1 MLVFEELSG
10 KTYIECKKELE
21 TYLHRENP
29 FVVTNTSYRG
39 SNLQLAS
46 VEDAWEELDIYI
58 TDELWSK
65 FILLFYEV
73 LIESEPIFDYPFEKH
88 FEASIYAEKPEWSPT
103 LKKGMIRTLI
113 MRAYYR
119 GHEENQKQIDNIVS
133 RVLDTITSK
142 ERWGYISQYLTDLC
156 EASPES
162 VLRKLED
169 ELKQPQGLLEL
180 FEAND
185 GDFMTSRHY
194 YTNVLWAV
202 EQLVQQKKYVVR
214 ALEWLWKVDS
224 YNLKYSISNSP
235 KGVLDIVFCAWI
247 NESALSV
254 DKKIELARK
263 AIENYPNAWD
273 VIASK
278 LPQGTNS
285 ICSTLNTPKYRKI
298 DEHEELY
305 VHEVNKTYIEYLMM
319 CVDSACTDAE
329 KWNKIIQ
336 HIKSYDVTI
345 QNEVFKKLILNC
357 REMCDE
363 EKIKIKNEMR
373 YEIYRH
379 RYYHD
384 ADWSISEEMLCK
396 YESTMNEIVL
406 SDKVYEY
413 LYIFSPVYEFPLLHP
428 VPFSREECKDL
439 REKNHILREE
449 EIKTRFKEFKEK
461 KYSLEKL
468 IKLAVK
474 EEHSILGEVLA
485 QFYCDGLFDEKL
497 FILLMELDEEGK
509 DVYDYVR
516 YLHRNGSVD
525 LNEVIGMVKKLSNN
539 KNLLMNLITLEFIE
553 DDDNALI
560 AKEDEEIKKMYW
572 SRNIRLR
579 ISDKAEH
586 KVFMWALDECKKY
599 GSLHTYLELLY
610 DIRDKISFQELYNAI
625 FAISNLKG
633 DVASS
638 MTDYYLEEILK
649 ELQEAFIMDDDN
661 VITLEPIHKLMEE
674 ATFEEMG
681 KRISIQKC
689 IEYLELQRK
698 ILNREEYELL
708 SNEFVSQLLYDE
720 YSKKIIACSKPDE
733 LTYKDAAIITHML
746 RDIIPISNIFVKS
759 LHSDQN
765 IKQIQITDF
774 QVGMDGICKL
784 LYYNKGI
791 KIKEYLLNISKMNYS
806 NYSSVIS
813 LELNDISLVDEGYI
827 AYSAAGHGFGNEYP
841 RVYFSSGEKII
852 IKRKENL

>member
-1 MLVFEELSG
+1 MSPI
-10 KTYIECKKELE
+10 TY
-21 TYLHRENP
+21 T
-29 FVVTNTSYRG
+29 
-39 SNLQLAS
+39 
-46 VEDAWEELDIYI
+46 
-58 TDELWSK
+58 
-65 FILLFYEV
+65 
-73 LIESEPIFDYPFEKH
+73 
-88 FEASIYAEKPEWSPT
+88 
-103 LKKGMIRTLI
+103 
-113 MRAYYR
+113 
-119 GHEENQKQIDNIVS
+119 NQKQIDNIVS

-235 KGVLDIVFCAWI
+235 NRKRNIY
-247 NESALSV
+247 S
-254 DKKIELARK
+254 KILEMLQLAR
-263 AIENYPNAWD
+263 
-273 VIASK
+273 
-278 LPQGTNS
+278 
-285 ICSTLNTPKYRKI
+285 
-298 DEHEELY
+298 
-305 VHEVNKTYIEYLMM
+305 
-319 CVDSACTDAE
+319 
-329 KWNKIIQ
+329 IIQ
-336 HIKSYDVTI
+336 SIHERDKAHRDIKPENILVL
-345 QNEVFKKLILNC
+345 NGKL
-357 REMCDE
+357 
-363 EKIKIKNEMR
+363 
-373 YEIYRH
+373 
-379 RYYHD
+379 
-384 ADWSISEEMLCK
+384 
-396 YESTMNEIVL
+396 VL
-406 SDKVYEY
+406 SDFG
-413 LYIFSPVYEFPLLHP
+413 LCWGIG
-428 VPFSREECKDL
+428 EERLTGLNERVGPYKIMPPELERVQTDL
-439 REKNHILREE
+439 DLD
-449 EIKTRFKEFKEK
+449 FKP
-461 KYSLEKL
+461 S
-468 IKLAVK
+468 
-474 EEHSILGEVLA
+474 
-485 QFYCDGLFDEKL
+485 
-497 FILLMELDEEGK
+497 
-509 DVYDYVR
+509 DVY
-516 YLHRNGSVD
+516 LFS
-525 LNEVIGMVKKLSNN
+525 
-539 KNLLMNLITLEFIE
+539 
-553 DDDNALI
+553 
-560 AKEDEEIKKMYW
+560 
-572 SRNIRLR
+572 
-579 ISDKAEH
+579 
-586 KVFMWALDECKKY
+586 KVLWM
-599 GSLHTYLELLY
+599 T
-610 DIRDKISFQELYNAI
+610 
-625 FAISNLKG
+625 LKG
-633 DVASS
+633 DNIGFRGQYQRGEVQIYLNKE
-638 MTDYYLEEILK
+638 DY
-649 ELQEAFIMDDDN
+649 DN

>member
-1 MLVFEELSG
+1 MNEKLKDTTIDLLLDGVKTKIEDVKENYKWQKLFVSTGSFCVNNPDTLTMFEQDLFLVFSKDNL
-10 KTYIECKKELE
+10 KQMAKKLKDKRGYEFPQL
-21 TYLHRENP
+21 LHRELYDLMVRYEIPAMEAETYIHHFIQVIINYLEENDP
-29 FVVTNTSYRG
+29 DKTLEIFLGDLKKEIEKYFFALESKLELVLNQIADLKEEKVLSY
-39 SNLQLAS
+39 S
-46 VEDAWEELDIYI
+46 I
-58 TDELWSK
+58 TDIDIQIRRESKYKGMGLDFFKLDDEQFESRFQSVINDERIYVVGKSREETTYRLLNELRQKNSDRVTLIIKSEEEWNKLQKANVSGN
-65 FILLFYEV
+65 ILV
-73 LIESEPIFDYPFEKH
+73 PF
-88 FEASIYAEKPEWSPT
+88 FYAEKIVAIPNNT
-103 LKKGMIRTLI
+103 
-113 MRAYYR
+113 
-119 GHEENQKQIDNIVS
+119 NIFV
-133 RVLDTITSK
+133 
-142 ERWGYISQYLTDLC
+142 
-156 EASPES
+156 
-162 VLRKLED
+162 
-169 ELKQPQGLLEL
+169 
-180 FEAND
+180 
-185 GDFMTSRHY
+185 
-194 YTNVLWAV
+194 
-202 EQLVQQKKYVVR
+202 
-214 ALEWLWKVDS
+214 
-224 YNLKYSISNSP
+224 
-235 KGVLDIVFCAWI
+235 
-247 NESALSV
+247 
-254 DKKIELARK
+254 
-263 AIENYPNAWD
+263 
-273 VIASK
+273 
-278 LPQGTNS
+278 
-285 ICSTLNTPKYRKI
+285 
-298 DEHEELY
+298 
-305 VHEVNKTYIEYLMM
+305 
-319 CVDSACTDAE
+319 
-329 KWNKIIQ
+329 
-336 HIKSYDVTI
+336 
-345 QNEVFKKLILNC
+345 
-357 REMCDE
+357 
-363 EKIKIKNEMR
+363 

-485 QFYCDGLFDEKL
+485 QFYCDGLFNEKL

-649 ELQEAFIMDDDN
+649 ELQEAFIMDDEKCAELATLEWMCRN
-661 VITLEPIHKLMEE
+661 VLEWEQMKCMQKIMKNDPTFYAQLVRIIYKADDDDPSDKKKRELANKMYSGFDKAKFCPTEKDGKVSYENLKNWIEKFKELLVSQKQERLFGNLVGRLLAYSPIGEDGYSPCEAVRKIIEEYHSDSLKTSAGKNIHNNQCCHSPIRILEPIRSNDMKNLIQQIINHSCI
-674 ATFEEMG
+674 
-681 KRISIQKC
+681 ISV
-689 IEYLELQRK
+689 K
-698 ILNREEYELL
+698 ISPPHINRYT
-708 SNEFVSQLLYDE
+708 
-720 YSKKIIACSKPDE
+720 C
-733 LTYKDAAIITHML
+733 
-746 RDIIPISNIFVKS
+746 
-759 LHSDQN
+759 
-765 IKQIQITDF
+765 
-774 QVGMDGICKL
+774 
-784 LYYNKGI
+784 
-791 KIKEYLLNISKMNYS
+791 
-806 NYSSVIS
+806 
-813 LELNDISLVDEGYI
+813 
-827 AYSAAGHGFGNEYP
+827 
-841 RVYFSSGEKII
+841 
-852 IKRKENL
+852 

>member
-1 MLVFEELSG
+1 MNRELQNMSEESLQNLEEIVE
-10 KTYIECKKELE
+10 TELL
-21 TYLHRENP
+21 T
-29 FVVTNTSYRG
+29 
-39 SNLQLAS
+39 
-46 VEDAWEELDIYI
+46 VEDIRERMD
-58 TDELWSK
+58 TT
-65 FILLFYEV
+65 
-73 LIESEPIFDYPFEKH
+73 EKGKIRQ
-88 FEASIYAEKPEWSPT
+88 SIQNCKYALEHDPC
-103 LKKGMIRTLI
+103 LKGAICRNEMTC
-113 MRAYYR
+113 
-119 GHEENQKQIDNIVS
+119 QIDIMKKMPWKRRGVHMTDTDMNNLALYLEKNYGLTS
-133 RVLDTITSK
+133 DRVITK
-142 ERWGYISQYLTDLC
+142 
-156 EASPES
+156 A
-162 VLRKLED
+162 
-169 ELKQPQGLLEL
+169 
-180 FEAND
+180 
-185 GDFMTSRHY
+185 
-194 YTNVLWAV
+194 
-202 EQLVQQKKYVVR
+202 
-214 ALEWLWKVDS
+214 
-224 YNLKYSISNSP
+224 SNSP

-509 DVYDYVR
+509 DVYD
-516 YLHRNGSVD
+516 
-525 LNEVIGMVKKLSNN
+525 
-539 KNLLMNLITLEFIE
+539 
-553 DDDNALI
+553 
-560 AKEDEEIKKMYW
+560 
-572 SRNIRLR
+572 
-579 ISDKAEH
+579 
-586 KVFMWALDECKKY
+586 
-599 GSLHTYLELLY
+599 
-610 DIRDKISFQELYNAI
+610 
-625 FAISNLKG
+625 
-633 DVASS
+633 
-638 MTDYYLEEILK
+638 
-649 ELQEAFIMDDDN
+649 
-661 VITLEPIHKLMEE
+661 
-674 ATFEEMG
+674 
-681 KRISIQKC
+681 
-689 IEYLELQRK
+689 
-698 ILNREEYELL
+698 
-708 SNEFVSQLLYDE
+708 
-720 YSKKIIACSKPDE
+720 
-733 LTYKDAAIITHML
+733 
-746 RDIIPISNIFVKS
+746 
-759 LHSDQN
+759 
-765 IKQIQITDF
+765 
-774 QVGMDGICKL
+774 
-784 LYYNKGI
+784 
-791 KIKEYLLNISKMNYS
+791 
-806 NYSSVIS
+806 
-813 LELNDISLVDEGYI
+813 
-827 AYSAAGHGFGNEYP
+827 
-841 RVYFSSGEKII
+841 
-852 IKRKENL
+852 

>member
-1 MLVFEELSG
+1 MTALLCGEWTEATGDVLVFEELSG

-235 KGVLDIVFCAWI
+235 KGVLDVVFCAWI

-278 LPQGTNS
+278 LPQGTK
-285 ICSTLNTPKYRKI
+285 TLLT
-298 DEHEELY
+298 
-305 VHEVNKTYIEYLMM
+305 
-319 CVDSACTDAE
+319 
-329 KWNKIIQ
+329 
-336 HIKSYDVTI
+336 
-345 QNEVFKKLILNC
+345 
-357 REMCDE
+357 
-363 EKIKIKNEMR
+363 
-373 YEIYRH
+373 
-379 RYYHD
+379 
-384 ADWSISEEMLCK
+384 LC
-396 YESTMNEIVL
+396 
-406 SDKVYEY
+406 
-413 LYIFSPVYEFPLLHP
+413 FPL
-428 VPFSREECKDL
+428 SE
-439 REKNHILREE
+439 
-449 EIKTRFKEFKEK
+449 
-461 KYSLEKL
+461 
-468 IKLAVK
+468 
-474 EEHSILGEVLA
+474 
-485 QFYCDGLFDEKL
+485 
-497 FILLMELDEEGK
+497 
-509 DVYDYVR
+509 
-516 YLHRNGSVD
+516 
-525 LNEVIGMVKKLSNN
+525 
-539 KNLLMNLITLEFIE
+539 
-553 DDDNALI
+553 
-560 AKEDEEIKKMYW
+560 
-572 SRNIRLR
+572 
-579 ISDKAEH
+579 
-586 KVFMWALDECKKY
+586 
-599 GSLHTYLELLY
+599 
-610 DIRDKISFQELYNAI
+610 
-625 FAISNLKG
+625 
-633 DVASS
+633 
-638 MTDYYLEEILK
+638 
-649 ELQEAFIMDDDN
+649 
-661 VITLEPIHKLMEE
+661 
-674 ATFEEMG
+674 
-681 KRISIQKC
+681 
-689 IEYLELQRK
+689 
-698 ILNREEYELL
+698 
-708 SNEFVSQLLYDE
+708 
-720 YSKKIIACSKPDE
+720 
-733 LTYKDAAIITHML
+733 
-746 RDIIPISNIFVKS
+746 
-759 LHSDQN
+759 
-765 IKQIQITDF
+765 
-774 QVGMDGICKL
+774 
-784 LYYNKGI
+784 
-791 KIKEYLLNISKMNYS
+791 
-806 NYSSVIS
+806 IS
-813 LELNDISLVDEGYI
+813 LID
-827 AYSAAGHGFGNEYP
+827 
-841 RVYFSSGEKII
+841 R
-852 IKRKENL
+852 

>member
-1 MLVFEELSG
+1 
-10 KTYIECKKELE
+10 
-21 TYLHRENP
+21 
-29 FVVTNTSYRG
+29 
-39 SNLQLAS
+39 
-46 VEDAWEELDIYI
+46 
-58 TDELWSK
+58 
-65 FILLFYEV
+65 
-73 LIESEPIFDYPFEKH
+73 
-88 FEASIYAEKPEWSPT
+88 
-103 LKKGMIRTLI
+103 
-113 MRAYYR
+113 MR
-119 GHEENQKQIDNIVS
+119 
-133 RVLDTITSK
+133 
-142 ERWGYISQYLTDLC
+142 
-156 EASPES
+156 
-162 VLRKLED
+162 
-169 ELKQPQGLLEL
+169 
-180 FEAND
+180 
-185 GDFMTSRHY
+185 SRHY

-329 KWNKIIQ
+329 KWNRIIQ

-516 YLHRNGSVD
+516 YLHRNGSV
-525 LNEVIGMVKKLSNN
+525 LINSVLMLYLKLRM
-539 KNLLMNLITLEFIE
+539 K
-553 DDDNALI
+553 
-560 AKEDEEIKKMYW
+560 
-572 SRNIRLR
+572 
-579 ISDKAEH
+579 H
-586 KVFMWALDECKKY
+586 
-599 GSLHTYLELLY
+599 
-610 DIRDKISFQELYNAI
+610 
-625 FAISNLKG
+625 
-633 DVASS
+633 
-638 MTDYYLEEILK
+638 
-649 ELQEAFIMDDDN
+649 
-661 VITLEPIHKLMEE
+661 
-674 ATFEEMG
+674 
-681 KRISIQKC
+681 
-689 IEYLELQRK
+689 
-698 ILNREEYELL
+698 
-708 SNEFVSQLLYDE
+708 
-720 YSKKIIACSKPDE
+720 
-733 LTYKDAAIITHML
+733 
-746 RDIIPISNIFVKS
+746 
-759 LHSDQN
+759 
-765 IKQIQITDF
+765 
-774 QVGMDGICKL
+774 GI
-784 LYYNKGI
+784 
-791 KIKEYLLNISKMNYS
+791 
-806 NYSSVIS
+806 
-813 LELNDISLVDEGYI
+813 
-827 AYSAAGHGFGNEYP
+827 
-841 RVYFSSGEKII
+841 
-852 IKRKENL
+852 